1 MKYTIRQ
8 LFEVIDEVK
17 DEKEFFYE
25 LDGGN
30 EGADYFIELITSFLP
45 KEKEIIRSD
54 CHEQYLNDLKLGEQE
69 LDVDGILILERMAHE
84 EDYRILRVNTIGEV
98 EKIIFGKAG
107 ITNMFTADI
116 IVIENGKRKKYSIKD
131 EKGNVMNCQDF
142 YRKDY
147 KNLDDEYFIEWI

>member
-17 DEKEFFYE
+17 DENEFFYE

-30 EGADYFIELITSFLP
+30 EGADYFIKLITNFSP
-45 KEKEIIRSD
+45 KEKEIIRSE
-54 CHEQYLNDLKLGEQE
+54 CNEQYLNDLSLGEQKIWI
-69 LDVDGILILERMAHE
+69 GGFLIFERMAHE
-84 EDYRILRVNTIGEV
+84 EDYRILRVNTMDEV

-116 IVIENGKRKKYSIKD
+116 IIIENGKRKKYSIKD
-131 EKGNVMNCQDF
+131 KKGNVMNCEDF

-147 KNLDDEYFIEWI
+147 KNLDDEYFLELI

>member
-1 MKYTIRQ
+1 MKYSIRQ

-25 LDGGN
+25 FDGGD
-30 EGADYFIELITSFLP
+30 EGADYFIELITNFSP
-45 KEKEIIRSD
+45 KEKEIIKSESYE
-54 CHEQYLNDLKLGEQE
+54 HHLNDLSLEEQE
-69 LDVDGILILERMAHE
+69 VDVDGLLIFERMAHE
-84 EDYRILRVNTIGEV
+84 EDYRIFRVNSIEEV
-98 EKIIFGKAG
+98 EKIIFGKSG

-131 EKGNVMNCQDF
+131 KKGNVMNCEEF

-147 KNLDDEYFIEWI
+147 KNLDDEYLIEWI

>member
-1 MKYTIRQ
+1 MKYSIRQ

-25 LDGGN
+25 SDGGD
-30 EGADYFIELITSFLP
+30 EGADYFIELITNFSP
-45 KEKEIIRSD
+45 KGKEIIKSE
-54 CHEQYLNDLKLGEQE
+54 CHEHHLNDLSLEEQE
-69 LDVDGILILERMAHE
+69 VDVDGLLIFERMAHE
-84 EDYRILRVNTIGEV
+84 EDYRVSRVNSIGEV
-98 EKIIFGKAG
+98 EKTIFGKAG

-131 EKGNVMNCQDF
+131 KKGNVMNCEDF

-147 KNLDDEYFIEWI
+147 KNLDEEYLLEWI